1 MNQDPLPG
9 GSKGIAVFRISIPVI
24 SIIPGSS
31 SSNYSPQNLP
41 TVLRVLRC
49 VHTIQLHVLIHSIWH
64 HGTTA
69 LSDHCTFPCNAEA
82 TCAISF
88 FLGLTSWNPPC
99 VVSKGK
105 LKVPTYQSNQ
115 STVPARATGGLSV
128 GFRVTKRPQ
137 LWSFSRMWCL
147 CVWKFQVC
155 FWTGLSRYS
164 TVTTMML
171 HPKWQ

>member
-1 MNQDPLPG
+1 M
-9 GSKGIAVFRISIPVI
+9 
-24 SIIPGSS
+24 
-31 SSNYSPQNLP
+31 
-41 TVLRVLRC
+41 LRC

-115 STVPARATGGLSV
+115 STVSARATGGLSV

-137 LWSFSRMWCL
+137 LWSFSRMWCV
-147 CVWKFQVC
+147 CVEISLNRAACLGTQRSQPWC
-155 FWTGLSRYS
+155 FIQNDNSRDVLYHQ
-164 TVTTMML
+164 TRTIYIYIYTQYRLHIHHIHIQYL
-171 HPKWQ
+171 HPYPYPYLY